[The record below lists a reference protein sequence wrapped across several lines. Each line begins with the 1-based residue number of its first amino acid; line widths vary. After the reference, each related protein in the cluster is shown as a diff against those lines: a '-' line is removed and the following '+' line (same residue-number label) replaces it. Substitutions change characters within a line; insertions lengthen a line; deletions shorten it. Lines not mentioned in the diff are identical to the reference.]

1 MAKKLRT
8 LHTIEVHTVEDLGK
22 LLDVDP
28 DDLSERIEKEIFL
41 TYEKYSYYGDVL
53 ESITENVH
61 FSINVIDVDLEL
73 EEITTEQ
80 VLFTC
85 VGVRVLGRIEVT
97 TKDGDS
103 KSSKLN
109 VYVPVDVGVS
119 YSKV

>member
-1 MAKKLRT
+1 MAKETYT

-28 DDLSERIEKEIFL
+28 DNLSERIEKEISRKL
-41 TYEKYSYYGDVL
+41 EKDSYYGDVL

-85 VGVRVLGRIEVT
+85 VGFRVIGRIEVT

-103 KSSKLN
+103 KSIKLN
-109 VYVPVDVGVS
+109 VYVPVDVEVS
-119 YSKV
+119 YRKV